1 MTAGLSR
8 KPQDSSPLSDPLARV
23 HALERSLLSLLKS
36 YLAPHVAAQIFAL
49 DPQMFLDPLHARI
62 MRWIAGGR
70 PDPEAEA
77 FWSSLPAA
85 PEPADLLPAI
95 HALYSARLAYELLRT
110 ASRPDLDGDVEEATL
125 SVMRRLRR
133 IFARSGAVSGVDA
146 MKALGQHEQVR
157 YHLFDL
163 ESCPVPD
170 GRFAILVAPT
180 NTFKTASSISEALRG
195 AEGGGRVLLV
205 SAEDS
210 RASIM
215 MRMAQ
220 ALEPSCS
227 LSQLMRMK
235 AEGTLNAF
243 AQEIA
248 DRHQEVLS
256 RIDVLSSDT
265 ELSVP
270 IVGRALALGIYTL
283 LIIDNVYKLA
293 NPSRPIAE
301 AHIEL
306 VNQLDLL
313 IKEYQ
318 IPALLTTQMQAAAA
332 REMWMTLRAGRP
344 PAPPPQ
350 SVMGGAVYINDA
362 VVGAFILPAF
372 PPRETPSHAEAM
384 AFFGLNPD
392 QAWRAAWLNVVKNKT
407 GPGGYHRIA
416 FLDGRMKVD
425 KQRVTA
431 F

>member
-1 MTAGLSR
+1 MTAAGPKSPHSHTLSE
-8 KPQDSSPLSDPLARV
+8 SLSRV
-23 HALERSLLSLLKS
+23 HAVERSLLSLLKS

-49 DPQMFLDPLHARI
+49 DPQMFLDPYHVRV
-62 MRWIAGGR
+62 MKWIVTGR

-77 FWSSLPAA
+77 FWASLSAA
-85 PEPADLLPAI
+85 PEPVDLLPAL
-95 HALYSARLAYELLRT
+95 HTLYSARLAYELLRL
-110 ASRPDLDGDVEEATL
+110 ASLPDLNGDMEELAL
-125 SVMRRLRR
+125 SAMRRLRK
-133 IFARSGAVSGVDA
+133 IFARPGTTSGVEA
-146 MKALGQHEQVR
+146 MKALGHQEQVR

-180 NTFKTASSISEALRG
+180 NTFKTASSVSEALRV
-195 AEGGGRVLLV
+195 AEAGGRVLLV

-215 MRMAQ
+215 MRMVQ
-220 ALEPSCS
+220 ALEPQYSV
-227 LSQLMRMK
+227 SQLIRMK
-235 AEGTLNAF
+235 AEGTLAAL
-243 AQEIA
+243 AQEVA

-265 ELSVP
+265 ELSVA
-270 IVGRALALGIYTL
+270 VVARALALSIYDL

-293 NPSRPIAE
+293 NPGRSIAE

-306 VNQLDLL
+306 VSQIDML

-318 IPALLTTQMQAAAA
+318 VPALLTTQMQAAAA
-332 REMWMTLRAGRP
+332 REMWMNLRAGRP
-344 PAPPPQ
+344 PAPAPQ

-372 PPRETPSHAEAM
+372 SPREMPSHSEAM
-384 AFFGLNPD
+384 AFFGLQPD

-407 GPGGYHRIA
+407 GPSGYHRMA
-416 FLDGRMKVD
+416 FLEGRMKVD
-425 KQRVTA
+425 KHRVNM